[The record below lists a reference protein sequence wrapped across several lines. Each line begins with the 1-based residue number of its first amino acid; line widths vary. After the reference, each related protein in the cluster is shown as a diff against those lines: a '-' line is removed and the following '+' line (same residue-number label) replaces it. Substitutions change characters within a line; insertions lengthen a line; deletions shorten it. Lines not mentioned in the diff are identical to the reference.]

1 MERGGG
7 EVKQHSM
14 KKILLFLTLLS
25 FTATAQEISCKVTV
39 NSSQMSINTGGDKQ
53 IFNDIEQA
61 IKGFM
66 NNQRWTTDI
75 FSEKEKIKCNLII
88 NLMSS
93 KGQYKYSGN
102 AQFQVIRPVYGTTYE
117 SVIFQFIDRGFE
129 FSFAPEDRQ
138 MIFNEQNYSN
148 NLTSI
153 LAFYSLTALALD
165 YDSFSKM
172 SGGPY
177 IERLFNI
184 VTLADNAIRVPSP
197 WANGTDVRNRYWVM
211 ENLRNQ
217 QFNAFRDGF
226 YEYHRVALDDFAT
239 NPANSRKIALE
250 FLNTIKTISVLKPNS
265 IVINTFF
272 DAKSEEMI
280 NMFSEGSKSEKKQA
294 FDLLSLLDPDK
305 TETNRKLLK

>member
-1 MERGGG
+1 MERGQG
-7 EVKQHSM
+7 VRFDSM

-138 MIFNEQNYSN
+138 MIFNEQNFTNS
-148 NLTSI
+148 LTST
-153 LAFYSLTALALD
+153 LAFFSLTALALD

-172 SGGPY
+172 GGSPY
-177 IERLFNI
+177 IERMFNI
-184 VTLADNAIRVPSP
+184 VTLAGNTVGGS
-197 WANGTDVRNRYWVM
+197 WANNTDVRNRYWVM

-217 QFNAFRDGF
+217 QLNAFRDGF

-265 IVINTFF
+265 IIINTFF

-305 TETNRKLLK
+305 TETYRKLLK